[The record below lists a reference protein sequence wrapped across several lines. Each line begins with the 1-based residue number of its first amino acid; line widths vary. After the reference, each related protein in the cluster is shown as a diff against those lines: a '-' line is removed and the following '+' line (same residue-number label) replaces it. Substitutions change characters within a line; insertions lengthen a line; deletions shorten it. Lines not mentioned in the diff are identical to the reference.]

1 MGLPRNHP
9 LCAIN
14 EKSGDQRMKTLRH
27 ARASFLSIALMVFVQ
42 PTVGLAQTAKSVA
55 KATPQETTAARD
67 GQHDF
72 DFVIGTWKTHVS
84 RLVNPLTGDG
94 KWIVFD
100 GSVAT
105 RKVWNGRANLE
116 EIDVD
121 EPTGRNQHLT
131 LRLYNP
137 QSHEWSLNGGNI
149 NDGVLDPPLIGKFEN
164 GRGEFFDHEQFNGR
178 TIMVRDVFSEIT
190 ANSHHFEQSFSADE
204 GKTWEPNWIATLTR
218 VK

>member
-1 MGLPRNHP
+1 MKNP
-9 LCAIN
+9 
-14 EKSGDQRMKTLRH
+14 KTVRMMTRSH
-27 ARASFLSIALMVFVQ
+27 ARTRSLAIALVVLAQ
-42 PTVGLAQTAKSVA
+42 PTLVLAQTAGSAA
-55 KATPQETTAARD
+55 KAAPQETPAARD

-72 DFVIGTWKTHVS
+72 DFVLGTWKTHVS
-84 RLVNPLTGDG
+84 RLVRPLTGEG

-100 GSVAT
+100 GDVVT
-105 RKVWNGRANLE
+105 RKVWDGRANLE
-116 EIDVD
+116 EIDVN

-149 NDGVLDPPLIGKFEN
+149 NDGVLDPPLIGRFEN
-164 GRGEFFDHEQFNGR
+164 GRGVFFDHEQFKGR

-190 ANSHHFEQSFSADE
+190 EDSHRFEQSFSTDE

-218 VK
+218 VE